1 MVDPSKW
8 IKLIDVSG
16 SLKRK
21 TDIKDNVKTYKVRLV
36 TEGYKQR
43 ENIDFD
49 ETLSSI
55 VMLKPIRILLV
66 ILAYHDYD
74 I

>member
-1 MVDPSKW
+1 MNKTHWYKW
-8 IKLIDVSG
+8 VF
-16 SLKRK
+16 KRK